1 MGSERGA
8 YNSLKTMGGGEH
20 INNEKNNITMRFL
33 FK

>member
-8 YNSLKTMGGGEH
+8 YNSLKIMGEKQ
-20 INNEKNNITMRFL
+20 IDIEKNNISMKLL

>member
-8 YNSLKTMGGGEH
+8 YNSLKTMGGKH
-20 INNEKNNITMRFL
+20 INNEKKNVTMKFL